1 MLDGIRRDPPE
12 SNLHVYGEDDTKRA
26 IYNMEECF
34 EKGGSELLNKEDL
47 EEILMN

>member
-1 MLDGIRRDPPE
+1 MLDGTGRDPP
-12 SNLHVYGEDDTKRA
+12 NPTYTCGENDTKRA
-26 IYNMEECF
+26 IYNMEECI